1 MGLQQLQGQ
10 ALASVQL
17 QAVLLQGSLQEESFT
32 ESLLEYRQYTR
43 PAVYQGMT
51 VPDVLMSGNHKEIEK
66 FKLMDSI
73 RETLKWR
80 PDLFD
85 NPECYRKISERYQG
99 KESIESLINKIK
111 RELNN
116 VSDNK
121 NGTNKY

>member
-1 MGLQQLQGQ
+1 
-10 ALASVQL
+10 
-17 QAVLLQGSLQEESFT
+17 
-32 ESLLEYRQYTR
+32 
-43 PAVYQGMT
+43 
-51 VPDVLMSGNHKEIEK
+51 
-66 FKLMDSI
+66 MDSI

-111 RELNN
+111 RELND

-121 NGTNKY
+121 NGTNTY